1 MARSP
6 TLELELFA
14 DGGFFSPASSIT
26 TDRAEGSRRSLRK
39 LGTRAAVR
47 ARRSGPSGD
56 PTCTT
61 MSRSCLVARAPADA
75 ACSSSWPAA
84 AYLTLCLA
92 QTYRTSLLPTWR
104 TGCGRVCAHVWRRG
118 SSCSP
123 FWARAS
129 RSFCAT
135 PNARIFVFNEAWN
148 KVVWKVGICD
158 LVGSLACTGHIS
170 APIFT
175 FTGRCLLQ
183 REIRISRNQKTP
195 RKTRACSGICQHVH
209 VQSRKTNERAVVY
222 ESLSRK
228 AVSLS
233 PPPPLSPSRTSFV
246 TSIYQSSSPTS

>member
-1 MARSP
+1 MGGGSSSVVGCWSPNPFIESWSLSLKVSSCLMARSP

-135 PNARIFVFNEAWN
+135 PNARILCST
-148 KVVWKVGICD
+148 KRG
-158 LVGSLACTGHIS
+158 
-170 APIFT
+170 
-175 FTGRCLLQ
+175 
-183 REIRISRNQKTP
+183 
-195 RKTRACSGICQHVH
+195 TR
-209 VQSRKTNERAVVY
+209 
-222 ESLSRK
+222 
-228 AVSLS
+228 
-233 PPPPLSPSRTSFV
+233 
-246 TSIYQSSSPTS
+246 

>member
-135 PNARIFVFNEAWN
+135 PNARIFVFNEARN

-183 REIRISRNQKTP
+183 RISRNQNLEKSENT
-195 RKTRACSGICQHVH
+195 
-209 VQSRKTNERAVVY
+209 
-222 ESLSRK
+222 
-228 AVSLS
+228 
-233 PPPPLSPSRTSFV
+233 
-246 TSIYQSSSPTS
+246 